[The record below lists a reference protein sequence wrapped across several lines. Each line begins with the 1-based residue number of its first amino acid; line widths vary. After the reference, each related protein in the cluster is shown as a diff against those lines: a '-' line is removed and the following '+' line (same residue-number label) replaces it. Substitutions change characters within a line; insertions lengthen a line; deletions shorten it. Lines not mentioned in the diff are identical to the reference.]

1 MLLASG
7 GGFANLRRSE
17 SFWIFG
23 AIDRYACKRAR
34 RAIGLFPRFPGE
46 ARAKLGDYGGSR

>member
-17 SFWIFG
+17 TFWIFG